1 MPATTNTPA
10 SDAATAYEAIVIG
23 GSAGALDAL
32 SVVLPTLPASL
43 RASVLVVLHLPRDR
57 RSLLGQLY
65 GPRCALPVREV
76 QDQQWLEPGCL
87 YFAPADYHLLVDSG
101 PRLALSLDAPW
112 HFSRPSIDV
121 LFESAADCYGERLLA
136 VLLSGANEDGAQG
149 MASVH
154 AAGGLAV
161 VQSPDS
167 AAMQTMP
174 RAALARVPQAQ
185 VLAPQGIAAL
195 IASLHGQG
203 RL

>member
-32 SVVLPTLPASL
+32 SAVLPTLPGSL

-57 RSLLGQLY
+57 RSLLGQLF

-161 VQSPDS
+161 VQSSDS

-174 RAALARVPQAQ
+174 RAALARLPQAQ

>member
-1 MPATTNTPA
+1 
-10 SDAATAYEAIVIG
+10 
-23 GSAGALDAL
+23 
-32 SVVLPTLPASL
+32 
-43 RASVLVVLHLPRDR
+43 
-57 RSLLGQLY
+57 
-65 GPRCALPVREV
+65 
-76 QDQQWLEPGCL
+76 
-87 YFAPADYHLLVDSG
+87 
-101 PRLALSLDAPW
+101 
-112 HFSRPSIDV
+112 
-121 LFESAADCYGERLLA
+121 
-136 VLLSGANEDGAQG
+136 

>member
-1 MPATTNTPA
+1 
-10 SDAATAYEAIVIG
+10 
-23 GSAGALDAL
+23 
-32 SVVLPTLPASL
+32 
-43 RASVLVVLHLPRDR
+43 
-57 RSLLGQLY
+57 
-65 GPRCALPVREV
+65 
-76 QDQQWLEPGCL
+76 
-87 YFAPADYHLLVDSG
+87 
-101 PRLALSLDAPW
+101 
-112 HFSRPSIDV
+112 DV

-185 VLAPQGIAAL
+185 VLAPQGISAL